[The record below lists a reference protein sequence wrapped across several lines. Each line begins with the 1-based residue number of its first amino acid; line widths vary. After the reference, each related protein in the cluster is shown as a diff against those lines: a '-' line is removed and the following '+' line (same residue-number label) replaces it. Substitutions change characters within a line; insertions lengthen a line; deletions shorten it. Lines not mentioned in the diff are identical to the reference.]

1 MTRADSSVL
10 DRSAPASLRIAQAW
24 LAISNGAPQQA
35 VPIDDADVRPLVDD
49 RLAVIAADLADRG
62 CLVSSS
68 EAAQSLRDHVLLAAQ
83 RSVALE
89 ARCGAIIELLNNE
102 GIATRVLKGL
112 AVAQLDYPDRA
123 LRLTSDIDLLVKGD
137 DIHSAIDRLAEYG
150 FKRHFDEPF
159 DGFDTTLGKGAALEG
174 PNRFVIDLHRTLAL
188 GYYGTR
194 LPVDLLWE
202 KSDHID
208 IAGVRSYVFPKA
220 ERFTHAA
227 MHLALAPQP
236 RMMHFLDLAVLIGV
250 DNHEIQSSV
259 IRVADEWGCP
269 DLIARAVMMSSDLFR
284 ELWEPPRLLEWARA
298 RSPGWRERLWWSTY
312 QGRLDISAVRSITS
326 VAALQP
332 VSARPRM
339 LASILFG
346 GLRGAS

>member
-1 MTRADSSVL
+1 MTKAESSVL
-10 DRSAPASLRIAQAW
+10 DRSSSASLRVAQAW
-24 LAISNGAPQQA
+24 LARTNGSPHQA

-49 RLAVIAADLADRG
+49 RLAMIAVDLADRG
-62 CLVSSS
+62 RLLASS
-68 EAAQSLRDHVLLAAQ
+68 AAAELLRNHALLAAQ

-89 ARCGAIIELLNNE
+89 ARCGAIVELLDNE

-112 AVAQLDYPDRA
+112 AVAQLDYPDPA

-137 DIHSAIDRLAEYG
+137 DIHRAIDQLAEFG

-159 DGFDTTLGKGAALEG
+159 DGFDRMLGKGAALEG

-188 GYYGTR
+188 GYYGVR

-202 KSDHID
+202 NSDHID
-208 IAGVRSYVFPKA
+208 MAGVRACVFAKA
-220 ERFTHAA
+220 ERFAHAA

-250 DNHEIQSSV
+250 DDHEIQSSV

-269 DLIARAVMMSSDLFR
+269 DLVARAVMMSSDLFR
-284 ELWEPPRLLEWARA
+284 EMWEPPGLLEWART
-298 RSPGWRERLWWSTY
+298 RRPGRRERLWWSTY
-312 QGRLDISAVRSITS
+312 QGRLDISAVRSMTS

-332 VSARPRM
+332 VAARPRA
-339 LASILFG
+339 LTRVLFG
-346 GLRGAS
+346 GLRSAS

>member
-1 MTRADSSVL
+1 MTKTESSVL
-10 DRSAPASLRIAQAW
+10 ARSSSASLQVAQAW
-24 LAISNGAPQQA
+24 LALTNGAPQQA
-35 VPIDDADVRPLVDD
+35 VSIDDADVRPLTDD
-49 RLAVIAADLADRG
+49 RLTMIAVDLAERG
-62 CLVSSS
+62 RLLASS
-68 EAAQSLRDHVLLAAQ
+68 AATELLHDHAVLAAQ

-89 ARCGAIIELLNNE
+89 ARCGAIVELFDHE

-112 AVAQLDYPDRA
+112 AVAQLDYPDWA

-137 DIHSAIDRLAEYG
+137 DIHRAIDQLAEFG
-150 FKRHFDEPF
+150 FERRFDEPF
-159 DGFDTTLGKGAALEG
+159 DGFDATLGKGAALEG

-188 GYYGTR
+188 GYYGVR
-194 LPVDLLWE
+194 LPVDLLWG
-202 KSDHID
+202 KSDHVD
-208 IAGVRSYVFPKA
+208 MAGVRACVFPKA

-227 MHLALAPQP
+227 MHLALAPHP

-250 DNHEIQSSV
+250 DDQEIQSSV

-284 ELWEPPRLLEWARA
+284 EVWVPPRLLEWART
-298 RSPGWRERLWWSTY
+298 RRPSRRERLWWSTY
-312 QGRLDISAVRSITS
+312 QGRLDSSAVRSATS

-332 VSARPRM
+332 ISARPRM
-339 LASILFG
+339 LASVLFG